1 MNISKI
7 RKMLYTTAKYLGDI
21 DAVKKGRVKER
32 LYNRVIG
39 KLTSKLF
46 K

>member
-7 RKMLYTTAKYLGDI
+7 RKILYTTAKYLGDV

-32 LYNRVIG
+32 VFNRIVG